1 MDFETKPNMNENQ
14 QPQSVQSSS
23 SPNVDNSSL
32 DHPNS
37 HPTVN
42 HVIHEENG
50 NDDEGRYTHDEIHL
64 NNHHNHSNPLTAGSK
79 VCGAAFNT
87 MPIYDPQGSLVGLQA
102 STDRN
107 LLEDFDNEGRNEPLG
122 YSTYLESGFHHHH
135 LHNQYN
141 LALQQNANMVPGEY
155 NLPYGAYAF
164 KSQNRHL
171 FTPLPCQQQ
180 QQQQQQYHQPNYS
193 FLHNYQQAQYQQP
206 QNHQQTHYVHQY
218 QPQAA
223 KTLLVRSASGII
235 GIDQNNHNNPD
246 AFRPLSDETFDKC
259 PIVCSLFA
267 ILCCPIT
274 IWCSLPALVY
284 SLCAYSDYRASDII
298 QYRHASCYR
307 IFEMAYREVL
317 HSSSEDESSS
327 NDDICWKRRKSDI
340 RASPMKEDFS
350 VNIPKKPYRKNR
362 NCVWVNVIN
371 EYKLDDALSVAHVHE
386 KCDSSRGV
394 ESYLVNTDTDDERKT
409 IEVCTQPELSTRILK
424 KSDLSI
430 KQRLGPLLWDQEVSR
445 SHIDVTFDSP
455 PDLVAETITNLL
467 KEPNEDLIKRTVDIL
482 GVQRA
487 LEFYYLTEDIEN
499 NGGLYLMD
507 GSRRRSPGGVYLNL
521 IKHSYSVKK
530 EEKKLIFLIDRQMKD
545 KLKRA
550 RRNSR
555 RVRKYEQ
562 SDIVYELPSNPAKSV
577 ESDCPSPL
585 DIHSSQEPV
594 ILEGEISQP
603 ASPVITMDTTCASPC
618 EKSPED
624 NESMEEGEL
633 PPSDDDI

>member
-1 MDFETKPNMNENQ
+1 MDFETKPNLNENQ

-180 QQQQQQYHQPNYS
+180 QQQQYHQPNYS

-246 AFRPLSDETFDKC
+246 AFRPLSNETFDKC

-298 QYRHASCYR
+298 QYR
-307 IFEMAYREVL
+307 
-317 HSSSEDESSS
+317 
-327 NDDICWKRRKSDI
+327 RKSDVS
-340 RASPMKEDFS
+340 RHL
-350 VNIPKKPYRKNR
+350 
-362 NCVWVNVIN
+362 VITACIVGLLLCITWAILTFFYY
-371 EYKLDDALSVAHVHE
+371 ELMLSVF
-386 KCDSSRGV
+386 
-394 ESYLVNTDTDDERKT
+394 N
-409 IEVCTQPELSTRILK
+409 
-424 KSDLSI
+424 
-430 KQRLGPLLWDQEVSR
+430 
-445 SHIDVTFDSP
+445 
-455 PDLVAETITNLL
+455 
-467 KEPNEDLIKRTVDIL
+467 DI
-482 GVQRA
+482 
-487 LEFYYLTEDIEN
+487 I
-499 NGGLYLMD
+499 
-507 GSRRRSPGGVYLNL
+507 
-521 IKHSYSVKK
+521 
-530 EEKKLIFLIDRQMKD
+530 
-545 KLKRA
+545 
-550 RRNSR
+550 
-555 RVRKYEQ
+555 RV
-562 SDIVYELPSNPAKSV
+562 
-577 ESDCPSPL
+577 
-585 DIHSSQEPV
+585 
-594 ILEGEISQP
+594 ISQRIR
-603 ASPVITMDTTCASPC
+603 SGI
-618 EKSPED
+618 
-624 NESMEEGEL
+624 
-633 PPSDDDI
+633 